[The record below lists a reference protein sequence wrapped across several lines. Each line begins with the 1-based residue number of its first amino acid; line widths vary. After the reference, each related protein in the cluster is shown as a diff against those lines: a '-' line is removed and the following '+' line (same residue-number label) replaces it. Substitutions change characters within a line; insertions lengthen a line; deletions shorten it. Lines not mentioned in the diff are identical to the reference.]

1 MANTLLT
8 IGMIT
13 RRALMVLENMLTF
26 TKQVNREYDDRYA
39 IAGAKI
45 GTVLDIRIPPR
56 YTVTTTVA
64 LAVQDAVETKT
75 TLTLN
80 NQHHVDLSFTS
91 QDLTLSIDDFSD
103 RFIEPAIA
111 ALANKIDAVGLA
123 LYADIYNAVGTPGTT
138 PATLLAYLQAGAK
151 LDYEAVPRDGKRS
164 AVIEPTAQVVIV
176 DALKG
181 LFHSSMEIEEQYK
194 SGNMGLT
201 AGLKFSMDQNVVAH
215 TVGPQGGTPL
225 VNGVPVAGATS
236 FLTKGWTAAAASRLV
251 VGDIF
256 TIASVFAVNPQSRLS
271 TGQLRQFVVTAAF
284 SSDASGNGTV
294 SFQPPMTA
302 SGQGQTITVLP
313 ADGAAITVLGAA
325 NTVSPQNL
333 VFHRNAFTMAC
344 VDLVLPGGVDMAARV
359 SSKKLGISM
368 RLVRQYDINLDAW
381 PCRLDVLYGWK
392 TIRPQ
397 LAVRMPG

>member
-381 PCRLDVLYGWK
+381 PCRLDVL
-392 TIRPQ
+392 
-397 LAVRMPG
+397 